1 MRYRKLA
8 TDGDMTFG
16 NGIGAFYVDIPEAVA
31 QAVMTR
37 LRMEQG
43 EWFLD
48 AKSGTP
54 WLTEVLGERTD
65 QSRDPVIRERV
76 LGTLGVSEILE
87 YGSALDRDTRA
98 FSVGVTIST
107 IYGAITVQED
117 F

>member
-1 MRYRKLA
+1 MRYRKLDV
-8 TDGDMTFG
+8 DGDMTFG
-16 NGIGAFYVDIPEAVA
+16 QGIGSFYVDIPDAPA

-48 AKSGTP
+48 AKAGTP

-76 LGTLGVSEILE
+76 LGTRGVTEIVE
-87 YGSALDRDTRA
+87 YGSALDRETRA
-98 FSVGVTIST
+98 FVVGVTINT
-107 IYGAITVQED
+107 LYGNVTVQED